1 MIQIQ
6 GTQINKNDTN
16 TRYKYKIQI
25 QDTKI
30 NKNDTNTRWEYKMR
44 KQDVI
49 KRYRYK

>member
-1 MIQIQ
+1 M
-6 GTQINKNDTN
+6 
-16 TRYKYKIQI
+16 IQI